1 MLILAS
7 SSPAH
12 SKCIKSLPEFTSK
25 SMGHLATCKIH
36 EIPILGVHT
45 YFNSELKKV
54 YFYDI
59 SSFQMLIT
67 K

>member
-1 MLILAS
+1 MLILAP

-25 SMGHLATCKIH
+25 SMGQWVTCKIH
-36 EIPILGVHT
+36 EIPILGVYT

-59 SSFQMLIT
+59 SNFQTLVT